1 LDLAVVSHAP
11 ERRAEPFARQ
21 SLCKAAR
28 QEEKDDMEKHTPRHK
43 TTAGSS
49 AISHAGFPMRRLA
62 IAAIVVAL
70 VGAFSVFA
78 AVLGWKSEM
87 HSARADFEKMARHMA
102 DDIQRELDTSV
113 QVVKLLGSVFN
124 KSDQISRGRFSAY
137 ANGAM
142 AGRAGLQALEFI
154 PRVSAQQRA
163 GFEAGV
169 RGEGFEKFSITQRTA
184 GGELVAADLRPEH
197 FPVLFVE
204 PLAGNEPSLGFD
216 LASQPERLEELSKA
230 RDSGEPVASGR
241 VPLVQGNDRKNGLLI
256 FHPVYLKDAPVG
268 TSEEKHN
275 NLLGFSLGVLRMD
288 KMSDYCME
296 DVQAGGIKVWL
307 EGKGVQQDEEP
318 LFSSPFSR
326 APRDAGSLSLLPHQ
340 MFELKLPLSIGQ
352 RSWDLNFE
360 SSPGFLA
367 SRLTW
372 RPWIALGAGLVITVL
387 LGMYFFMTLR
397 LYTVSDV
404 SAAERARS
412 ELRLR
417 EKIHQIRLAEREAR
431 DKEEKLQILL
441 AGIKAATLTV
451 DAITFSILDLNPVAE
466 SLFSVSARD
475 WIGKPHRELFGANM
489 RPLDARTDMLQAVFN
504 GTSTFASG
512 EFLLELP
519 DGRLVPI
526 SRTVLSASI
535 MGKTYI
541 FEVLF
546 DISEKKALERQLGLA
561 QKLESIGQLA
571 SGIAHEIN
579 TPIQYVSGNL
589 GFLQDAFKSLAD
601 ILARYDA
608 LAKTASIDPSLEEEL
623 QALDR
628 AKEQARYDELLSE
641 IPGSISDSI
650 AGVERVAVI
659 VGAMKK
665 FSHPDVSEKRLL
677 DVNKAIESTLT
688 ITRNEWKYT
697 ADMKTEFDPAS
708 PLLFCFPGDFN
719 QVILNLVVNAAH
731 AISDKYK
738 GTGKKG
744 LLTVSTSS
752 DADSLT
758 IRVSDTGTGIPP
770 ENTSRI
776 FDPFFTTKEVGK
788 GTGQGLAIVHS
799 VVERHGGTIDLESTP
814 GEGTTFILRFP
825 LGQEHHV

>member
-1 LDLAVVSHAP
+1 
-11 ERRAEPFARQ
+11 
-21 SLCKAAR
+21 
-28 QEEKDDMEKHTPRHK
+28 
-43 TTAGSS
+43 
-49 AISHAGFPMRRLA
+49 MRRLV
-62 IAAIVVAL
+62 IASSVVAL
-70 VGAFSVFA
+70 VGALSVFA
-78 AVLGWKSEM
+78 AVLGWESEM
-87 HSARADFEKMARHMA
+87 QSSQADFDRMTQRIT
-102 DDIQRELDTSV
+102 DIMQRQLDTDV
-113 QVVKLLGSVFN
+113 EVVKLLGSLFN
-124 KSDQISRGRFSAY
+124 SSDHISRGRFSAF
-137 ANGAM
+137 ARGAM
-142 AGRAGLQALEFI
+142 TGRVGLQALEYI
-154 PRVSAQQRA
+154 PRVPDRQRA
-163 GFEAGV
+163 MLEAEV
-169 RGEGFEKFSITQRTA
+169 RSEGFKAFSFTQRTTE
-184 GGELVAADLRPEH
+184 GGLIVADRRPEY
-197 FPVLFVE
+197 FPVLYVE
-204 PLAGNEPSLGFD
+204 PLAGNEPALGFD
-216 LASQPERLEELSKA
+216 LGSQPERLEALSKA
-230 RDSGEPVASGR
+230 RDTGEAVASSR
-241 VPLVQGNDRKNGLLI
+241 VSLVQGNDIKNGLLI
-256 FHPVYLKDAPVG
+256 FYPVYFKDAPTG
-268 TSEEKHN
+268 TQEERRQ
-275 NLLGFSLGVLRMD
+275 NLLGFSLGVYRMD
-288 KMSDYCME
+288 TIFEYALE
-296 DVQAGGIKVWL
+296 GVQNDEIKVWL
-307 EGKGVQQDEEP
+307 EDNGGSHSDRP
-318 LFSSPFSR
+318 FYSSPSTPDSR
-326 APRDAGSLSLLPHQ
+326 DTQGWHLLPARK
-340 MFELKLPLSIGQ
+340 FELKRPLVVGQ
-352 RSWDLNFE
+352 RSWELCFE
-360 SSPGFLA
+360 STPDFLA

-372 RPWIALGAGLVITVL
+372 RPWIALGAGLVITAL
-387 LGMYFFMTLR
+387 LGMYFFTTLR
-397 LYTVSDV
+397 LFTMSDV
-404 SAAERARS
+404 SAAERTAS

-417 EKIHQIRLAEREAR
+417 EKIQQTRQAEIEAR

-441 AGIKAATLTV
+441 TGIKAATFTI
-451 DAITFSILDLNPVAE
+451 DAITFAILDLNPVAE
-466 SLFSVSARD
+466 SLFSISARH
-475 WIGKPHRELFGANM
+475 WIGKPHRELFGANV

-504 GTSTFASG
+504 GSSTFASG

-561 QKLESIGQLA
+561 QKLESIGQLS

-589 GFLQDAFKSLAD
+589 GFLRDAFVSLTD
-601 ILARYDA
+601 ILARYDS
-608 LAKTASIDPSLEEEL
+608 LAKSASIDPALAEEL
-623 QALDR
+623 QGLAQ
-628 AKEQARYDELLSE
+628 AKDHARYEELLSE

-650 AGVERVAVI
+650 SGVERVAVI
-659 VGAMKK
+659 VGAMKR
-665 FSHPDVSEKRLL
+665 FSHPDVAEKRLL

-697 ADMKTEFDPAS
+697 ADMKTELDPTS

-738 GTGKKG
+738 GTGQKG

-814 GEGTTFILRFP
+814 GEGTSFILRFP
-825 LGQEHHV
+825 LGQEHHA